1 MAWPKRERK
10 KKFLVQ
16 WFSPSFIPDM
26 HFPSYKV
33 AEIHATEFIFPLLAL
48 WGFPSGPLVKNLP
61 ASQETW
67 VQFLVQEDR
76 SSGEGNDNPLQYSCL
91 GNPMDRGAWQA
102 RVHGV
107 TKTGSD
113 TTED

>member
-1 MAWPKRERK
+1 MLHGMAKRGK
-10 KKFLVQ
+10 KKLFLVQ
-16 WFSPSFIPDM
+16 WFSPSFIPNM

-33 AEIHATEFIFPLLAL
+33 AEIHATEFRFPLLAL
-48 WGFPSGPLVKNLP
+48 RGFPSGPVVKNLP

-91 GNPMDRGAWQA
+91 GNPMDRGAWRA

-107 TKTGSD
+107 KKSWT
-113 TTED
+113 